1 MTDRGQITLPGGVLL
16 GWCPLEGR
24 TGHEA
29 AWALLEELYGAP
41 LPEVRRTD
49 RGKPYFACG
58 EPHFSIAHTK
68 RHAFCAFGDRPVG
81 VDAEEADRDVNLRLA
96 EKILSEPEHAQFEA
110 AEDKR
115 LALLTFWVL
124 KEAAAKLTGMGLRGY
139 PNHTDFRLDDPRVQR
154 IDGCLVAVLTEE

>member
-1 MTDRGQITLPGGVLL
+1 MTLI
-16 GWCPLEGR
+16 WCRLEGE

-29 AWALLEELYGAP
+29 GRRLLTEAYCAQTGEP
-41 LPEVRRTD
+41 LPELAVGPW
-49 RGKPYFACG
+49 GKPYIPGSAWQ
-58 EPHFSIAHTK
+58 FSVSHTK

-81 VDAEEADRDVNLRLA
+81 VDAEEADRDISLRLA